1 MVQDADPVS
10 KEQYPT
16 AKKSKKTVVQ
26 TKGKKNITLVLP
38 NVKKVDL

>member
-1 MVQDADPVS
+1 MVKEVDPVS
-10 KEQYPT
+10 TEQYPT
-16 AKKSKKTVVQ
+16 AKKSRKTVVQ